1 MVAYAK
7 NAGVMDVYFNT
18 NGVNLDKENIHRLIE
33 AGLDRISISFEGIDK
48 STYEKYRVGSDFD
61 LVLKNINMLKTIKAE
76 LGTSKPLVRIQTVL
90 IPELRGK
97 EKEYADFWSPKVDE
111 VAYLDMKDEEGN
123 PDHRGIKYDW
133 ACHMLWQR
141 MTITWD
147 GTILPCVH
155 DIYDWMKFGNISDMS
170 IQDAWNSLNEQQ
182 YREIHRVGNAHTIPS
197 CDRCPLR
204 QSEIRKIKT
213 S

>member
-1 MVAYAK
+1 
-7 NAGVMDVYFNT
+7 
-18 NGVNLDKENIHRLIE
+18 
-33 AGLDRISISFEGIDK
+33 
-48 STYEKYRVGSDFD
+48 
-61 LVLKNINMLKTIKAE
+61 
-76 LGTSKPLVRIQTVL
+76 
-90 IPELRGK
+90 
-97 EKEYADFWSPKVDE
+97 
-111 VAYLDMKDEEGN
+111 MKDEEGN

-155 DIYDWMKFGNISDMS
+155 DIYEWMKFGNIAEMS
-170 IQDAWNSLNEQQ
+170 IQNAWNSIKEHQ
-182 YREIHRVGNAHTIPS
+182 YREIHYVGNAHTIAS

-204 QSEIRKIKT
+204 ENEIRKIRK